1 MPSEDVPY
9 LVGTAVFVIMV
20 ILSTLFHQVTQTNH
34 IVDCVKNTSLSVELC
49 ESIVKDDYKG
59 R

>member
-1 MPSEDVPY
+1 MASEDVPY
-9 LVGTAVFVIMV
+9 VVGVVVFITML